1 MIIGI
6 LLLLLALLGAP
17 LFSIIGGGA
26 LWGFHSEEI
35 DLQVVT
41 IEIYRVAEM
50 PILLA
55 IPLFTFAGYLL
66 GESQAPARMVRFAH
80 ALLGWMPGGLAI
92 VALTACAM
100 FTAFTGASGVTIV
113 ALGALLYPAL
123 QQAGYPE
130 RFNLGL
136 ITTSGSLGLLRPI
149 SDRLLL
155 NMHRTIQ
162 NFTHNAGHFR
172 LSQNIGPRQFIDG
185 PAMTWLCQH
194 RRCGGSDI
202 LQIDQA

>member
-1 MIIGI
+1 MIIALA
-6 LLLLLALLGAP
+6 LLFLTLLGAP
-17 LFSIIGGGA
+17 LFSIIGGSA
-26 LWGFHSEEI
+26 MWGFHSEGI

-41 IEIYRVAEM
+41 IEIYRLAEM

-66 GESQAPARMVRFAH
+66 GESQAPARMVRMAH

-92 VALTACAM
+92 VALTACAL
-100 FTAFTGASGVTIV
+100 FTAFTGASGVTII

-136 ITTSGSLGLLRPI
+136 ITTSGSLGLLFAPSLPLILYGVIAQQSSLDTPVNIDDLFLPI
-149 SDRLLL
+149 RRYPEKFNKLLEEVVKEL
-155 NMHRTIQ
+155 EW
-162 NFTHNAGHFR
+162 
-172 LSQNIGPRQFIDG
+172 NI
-185 PAMTWLCQH
+185 
-194 RRCGGSDI
+194 
-202 LQIDQA
+202 